1 MKKLSYRKFLETFSI
16 PILVFCQ
23 SLACPVDDYRYFML
37 LFSFT
42 SFIGIVVSITREE
55 QDEKNDQ

>member
-1 MKKLSYRKFLETFSI
+1 MRKLSYRKFIETFSL

-37 LFSFT
+37 LFSVT
-42 SFIGIVVSITREE
+42 SFIGIMVSIMKEE
-55 QDEKNDQ
+55 DNETKK

>member
-1 MKKLSYRKFLETFSI
+1 MRKLSYRKFIETFSL

-37 LFSFT
+37 LFSIT
-42 SFIGIVVSITREE
+42 SFIGIMVSITREE
-55 QDEKNDQ
+55 DNETKK

>member
-1 MKKLSYRKFLETFSI
+1 MRKLSYRKFIETFSL
-16 PILVFCQ
+16 PILVFFQ

-42 SFIGIVVSITREE
+42 TFIAIIVSITREE
-55 QDEKNDQ
+55 KDETNK

>member
-1 MKKLSYRKFLETFSI
+1 MKKLSYRKFIETFSL

-37 LFSFT
+37 LFSIT
-42 SFIGIVVSITREE
+42 SFIGIVVSISREE
-55 QDEKNDQ
+55 KDDQ

>member
-1 MKKLSYRKFLETFSI
+1 MRKLSYRKFIETFSL

-37 LFSFT
+37 LFSIT
-42 SFIGIVVSITREE
+42 SFIGIMVSITREE
-55 QDEKNDQ
+55 DNEAQ